1 MDTGNASRRS
11 KLLAAAIVLFVAA
24 LGAAL
29 GLGLVHPLPWPGLDD
44 LPARIIGYGF
54 GALGVGLVAWGTVT
68 LRRAHTD
75 LLPHRGA
82 DKLVTDGPFRIWR
95 NPLYM
100 GETLMLLGL
109 AQATGNVWMAI
120 AAPLFALGVLLLLG
134 IVKKNGIL
142 QIDYMNHL
150 RNEGFPLRKAIME
163 ANRVRLR
170 PILMTTLA
178 IIAGLI
184 PTAVGMG
191 VGASQRSAI
200 AVTIIGGQSLCLV
213 LTLLVVPVG
222 YSLIEDARAWLT
234 RGKHAPVTSPAHG
247 D

>member
-1 MDTGNASRRS
+1 MAPSAELRPTVIPWPP
-11 KLLAAAIVLFVAA
+11 LLFVAA

-54 GALGVGLVAWGTVT
+54 GALGVGLVAWGTVA
-68 LRRAHTD
+68 LRRAHTN

-120 AAPLFALGVLLLLG
+120 AAPLFALGVLLLS
-134 IVKKNGIL
+134 IL
-142 QIDYMNHL
+142 PEERHLEARFGQAYRDYKE
-150 RNEGFPLRKAIME
+150 RTR
-163 ANRVRLR
+163 R
-170 PILMTTLA
+170 
-178 IIAGLI
+178 
-184 PTAVGMG
+184 
-191 VGASQRSAI
+191 
-200 AVTIIGGQSLCLV
+200 
-213 LTLLVVPVG
+213 
-222 YSLIEDARAWLT
+222 WL
-234 RGKHAPVTSPAHG
+234 
-247 D
+247 

>member
-1 MDTGNASRRS
+1 MAPSAELRPTVIPWPP
-11 KLLAAAIVLFVAA
+11 LLFVAA

-68 LRRAHTD
+68 LRRAHTN

-82 DKLVTDGPFRIWR
+82 DHPVTDGPFRIWR

-120 AAPLFALGVLLLLG
+120 AAPLFALGVLLLS
-134 IVKKNGIL
+134 IL
-142 QIDYMNHL
+142 PEERHLEARFGKEYLDY
-150 RNEGFPLRKAIME
+150 KA
-163 ANRVRLR
+163 R
-170 PILMTTLA
+170 
-178 IIAGLI
+178 
-184 PTAVGMG
+184 
-191 VGASQRSAI
+191 
-200 AVTIIGGQSLCLV
+200 
-213 LTLLVVPVG
+213 
-222 YSLIEDARAWLT
+222 T
-234 RGKHAPVTSPAHG
+234 RRWF
-247 D
+247 